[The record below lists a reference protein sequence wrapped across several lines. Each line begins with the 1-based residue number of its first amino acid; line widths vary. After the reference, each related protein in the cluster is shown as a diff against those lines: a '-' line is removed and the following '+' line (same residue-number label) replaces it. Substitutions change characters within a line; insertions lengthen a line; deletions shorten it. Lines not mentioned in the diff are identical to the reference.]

1 MQLFGFEIKRAK
13 DEQVL
18 PIPSVVPPSNQDGS
32 TVVNTSVN
40 AGGYYGMVVDLDA
53 SLKNENDLIRRY
65 REIAQYCDC
74 DAAIEDIVNE
84 ALISDETKR
93 PVEIILDDLKV
104 SAGIKNK
111 ISEEFVEVMRLLR
124 FNDRGHEIFRQWYID
139 GRLYYQVLLDE
150 ANVKAGIQ
158 ELRYIDPRKIRKIK
172 NIKKEK
178 TPQGVE
184 IVRTIDEFYLYNDKG
199 MSEQST
205 QGVKLP
211 VDSVVHCPSGAID
224 MNTGM
229 TLSHL
234 HKAIKPTNQLKMIED
249 SLVIYR
255 ISRAPERR
263 IFYVDVG
270 NLPKLK
276 AEQYVNDIMNKF
288 RNKIVYDATTGETR
302 DDRRH
307 LSMMED
313 FWMPRREGGKGTE
326 ISTLPGG
333 QNLGAIEDIEYFQN
347 KLYHS
352 LNVPVSRMQQS
363 EGFSIG
369 RSNEITR
376 DEVKFNKFIVRLR
389 KKFAVLFLE
398 ALKVQLVAKNIINI
412 KDWEDLR
419 QGMRFDFLEDNHYAE
434 LKDAELL
441 TQRVTLLQQ
450 IEPYIGR
457 FYSDEW
463 IKRNLLRMTDDEIEL
478 MDKQIKSSLETNVAF
493 AQNKG
498 EQQLAQQQ
506 PTMEFQ
512 AQQQQDQ
519 MQQQAAMQQGQ
530 APQGAQQPNQQQRVA
545 QEADTETKD
554 DQAEKKADNKPAGK
568 KTSTGEQKAGSWPL

>member
-32 TVVNTSVN
+32 TVVNTGVN

-65 REIAQYCDC
+65 REISQYCDC

-84 ALISDETKR
+84 ALIADETKR
-93 PVEIILDDLKV
+93 SVEIVLDELKV
-104 SAGIKNK
+104 SSGIKTK
-111 ISEEFVEVMRLLR
+111 IETEFYQILKLLK
-124 FNDRGHEIFRQWYID
+124 FNDKGHDIFRQWYVD

-150 ANVKAGIQ
+150 NNVKDGIQ
-158 ELRYIDPRKIRKIK
+158 ELRFIDPRKIRKIK

-184 IVRTIDEFYLYNDKG
+184 IIKTMEEFYLYNDKG

-211 VDSVVHCPSGAID
+211 LDSVVHCPSGVMDA
-224 MNTGM
+224 NSGM
-229 TLSHL
+229 GLSHL

-363 EGFSIG
+363 QGFSIG

-398 ALKVQLVAKNIINI
+398 ALKVQLIAKNIMTY
-412 KDWEDLR
+412 KDWNEIS
-419 QGMRFDFLEDNHYAE
+419 QQIRFDFLEDNHYSE

-441 TQRVTLLQQ
+441 TQRITLLQQ
-450 IEPYIGR
+450 IDPYIGR
-457 FYSDEW
+457 FFSDEW
-463 IKRNLLRMTDDEIEL
+463 IKRNLLRMNDDQIEA
-478 MDKQIKSSLETNVAF
+478 MDKQIKDSLATNVAF

-498 EQQLAQQQ
+498 DQQLAQQQ
-506 PTMEFQ
+506 PTMDYQ
-512 AQQQQDQ
+512 AQQQQAQ
-519 MQQQAAMQQGQ
+519 MAMQQGQ
-530 APQGAQQPNQQQRVA
+530 QAQQPAQPNAEQDA
-545 QEADTETKD
+545 EQEAKVVNLADKKPVGK
-554 DQAEKKADNKPAGK
+554 KKA
-568 KTSTGEQKAGSWPL
+568 TGEQKDSFDWN

>member
-1 MQLFGFEIKRAK
+1 MQLFGFEIKRSK

-32 TVVNTSVN
+32 TVVNSGVN

-65 REIAQYCDC
+65 REISQYCDC

-84 ALISDETKR
+84 ALISDESKR
-93 PVEIILDDLKV
+93 PVEIILDELKV
-104 SAGIKNK
+104 SQGIKDK
-111 ISEEFVEVMRLLR
+111 ISDEFVQVLRLLK

-139 GRLYYQVLLDE
+139 GRLYYQVLLDPN
-150 ANVKAGIQ
+150 NVKSGIA
-158 ELRYIDPRKIRKIK
+158 ELRFIDPRKIRKIK
-172 NIKKEK
+172 NVKKEK
-178 TPQGVE
+178 TPEGVE
-184 IVRTIDEFYLYNDKG
+184 IIKTVDEFYLYNDKG

-211 VDSVVHCPSGAID
+211 LDSVVHCPSGVMD
-224 MNTGM
+224 MNSGM

-234 HKAIKPTNQLKMIED
+234 HKAIKPVNQLKMIED

-412 KDWEDLR
+412 REWDDIR
-419 QGMRFDFLEDNHYAE
+419 HGIRFDYLEDNHYSE

-441 TQRVTLLQQ
+441 TQRVTLLTQM
-450 IEPYIGR
+450 EPFIGR

-463 IKRNLLRMTDDEIEL
+463 IKRNLLRMTDDQIEL
-478 MDKQIKSSLETNVAF
+478 MDKQIKASLQTNITF

-498 EQQLAQQQ
+498 DQQLAQQQ

-512 AQQQQDQ
+512 AQQQQAQ
-519 MQQQAAMQQGQ
+519 MQQQAAMQGQ
-530 APQGAQQPNQQQRVA
+530 AAPAGGNAQQKA
-545 QEADTETKD
+545 AAEASSQKSADKSEQK
-554 DQAEKKADNKPAGK
+554 AEGK
-568 KTSTGEQKAGSWPL
+568 KKPTGEQKDSFDWN

>member
-32 TVVNTSVN
+32 TIVNTGVN

-65 REIAQYCDC
+65 REISQYCDC

-84 ALISDETKR
+84 SLISDESKR

-104 SAGIKNK
+104 SAGIKSK
-111 ISEEFVEVMRLLR
+111 ISDEFSEVLRLLK

-139 GRLYYQVLLDE
+139 GRLYYQVLLDDN
-150 ANVKAGIQ
+150 NVKAGIQ

-184 IVRTIDEFYLYNDKG
+184 IVKTIDEFYLYNDKG

-211 VDSVVHCPSGAID
+211 IDSVVHCPSGVMD
-224 MNTGM
+224 MNSGM

-263 IFYVDVG
+263 IFYIDVG

-333 QNLGAIEDIEYFQN
+333 QNLGAIEDIEYFQ
-347 KLYHS
+347 K
-352 LNVPVSRMQQS
+352 
-363 EGFSIG
+363 IG
-369 RSNEITR
+369 RAH
-376 DEVKFNKFIVRLR
+376 V
-389 KKFAVLFLE
+389 
-398 ALKVQLVAKNIINI
+398 
-412 KDWEDLR
+412 
-419 QGMRFDFLEDNHYAE
+419 
-434 LKDAELL
+434 
-441 TQRVTLLQQ
+441 
-450 IEPYIGR
+450 
-457 FYSDEW
+457 
-463 IKRNLLRMTDDEIEL
+463 
-478 MDKQIKSSLETNVAF
+478 
-493 AQNKG
+493 
-498 EQQLAQQQ
+498 
-506 PTMEFQ
+506 
-512 AQQQQDQ
+512 
-519 MQQQAAMQQGQ
+519 
-530 APQGAQQPNQQQRVA
+530 
-545 QEADTETKD
+545 
-554 DQAEKKADNKPAGK
+554 
-568 KTSTGEQKAGSWPL
+568 

>member
-1 MQLFGFEIKRAK
+1 MQLFGFEIKRTK

-32 TVVNTSVN
+32 TVVNTGVN

-65 REIAQYCDC
+65 REISQYADC

-93 PVEIILDDLKV
+93 PVEIILDDLKIS
-104 SAGIKNK
+104 SAIKNK
-111 ISEEFVEVMRLLR
+111 ISDEFVEVLRLLK

-150 ANVKAGIQ
+150 NNVKAGIQ
-158 ELRYIDPRKIRKIK
+158 ELRFIDPRKIRKIK

-184 IVRTIDEFYLYNDKG
+184 IIKTIDEFYLYNDKG

-211 VDSVVHCPSGAID
+211 LDSVVHCPSGVID
-224 MNTGM
+224 MNSGM

-412 KDWEDLR
+412 KEWDDFR
-419 QGMRFDFLEDNHYAE
+419 QGIRFDFLEDNHYAE

-441 TQRVTLLQQ
+441 TQRITLLQQ
-450 IEPYIGR
+450 IEPFIGR

-463 IKRNLLRMTDDEIEL
+463 IKRNLLRMTDDDIDL
-478 MDKQIKSSLETNVAF
+478 MDKQIKDSLQTNITF

-498 EQQLAQQQ
+498 DQQLAQQQ

-512 AQQQQDQ
+512 AQQQQQ
-519 MQQQAAMQQGQ
+519 LQQQQMAAQPPSAKQS
-530 APQGAQQPNQQQRVA
+530 ASSEAKAQQSADKSQERV
-545 QEADTETKD
+545 
-554 DQAEKKADNKPAGK
+554 GK
-568 KTSTGEQKAGSWPL
+568 KKPTGEQKDSFDWN

>member
-32 TVVNTSVN
+32 TVVNTGVN

-65 REIAQYCDC
+65 REISQYCDC

-84 ALISDETKR
+84 ALISDESKR
-93 PVEIILDDLKV
+93 SVEIVLDELKV
-104 SAGIKNK
+104 SSAIKTK
-111 ISEEFVEVMRLLR
+111 IETEFYQILKLLK
-124 FNDRGHEIFRQWYID
+124 FNDKGHDIFRQWYVD

-150 ANVKAGIQ
+150 NNVKDGIQ
-158 ELRYIDPRKIRKIK
+158 ELRFIDPRKIRKIK

-184 IVRTIDEFYLYNDKG
+184 IIKTIDEFYLYNDKG

-211 VDSVVHCPSGAID
+211 LDSVVHCPSGVMDA
-224 MNTGM
+224 NSGM
-229 TLSHL
+229 GLGHL

-363 EGFSIG
+363 QGFSIG

-398 ALKVQLVAKNIINI
+398 SLKVQLIAKNIMTY
-412 KDWEDLR
+412 KDWNEIS
-419 QGMRFDFLEDNHYAE
+419 QQIRFDFLEDNHYAE

-450 IEPYIGR
+450 IDPYIGR
-457 FYSDEW
+457 FYSDDW
-463 IKRNLLRMTDDEIEL
+463 VKRKLLRMTDDEIDA
-478 MDKQIKSSLETNVAF
+478 MDKQIKASLETNVAF

-506 PTMEFQ
+506 PTMDYQADQQ
-512 AQQQQDQ
+512 AQQ
-519 MQQQAAMQQGQ
+519 MQQGQ
-530 APQGAQQPNQQQRVA
+530 APQAAAKPDQQQRVA
-545 QEADTETKD
+545 QEADIQTAD
-554 DQAEKKADNKPAGK
+554 DQAEKKVVNLADKKPVGK
-568 KTSTGEQKAGSWPL
+568 KKPTGEQKDSFDWN

>member
-1 MQLFGFEIKRAK
+1 MQLFGFEIIRKK
-13 DEQVL
+13 DQVAL
-18 PIPSVVPPSNQDGS
+18 PSVVPPSNQDGS
-32 TVVNTSVN
+32 TVVNTGVN

-65 REIAQYCDC
+65 REISQYCDC

-84 ALISDETKR
+84 AIIADEAKH
-93 PVEIILDDLKV
+93 PIEILLDDVQV
-104 SAGIKNK
+104 SSGIKNK
-111 ISEEFVEVMRLLR
+111 IENEFNEILRLLK
-124 FNDRGHEIFRQWYID
+124 FNDRSHEIFRQWYVD
-139 GRLYYQVLLDE
+139 GRLYYQVLFDE
-150 ANVKAGIQ
+150 KNVKQGIA
-158 ELRYIDPRKIRKIK
+158 ELRFIDPRKIKKIK
-172 NIKKEK
+172 NVKKEK

-184 IVRTIDEFYLYNDKG
+184 IVKTIEEFYLYNDKG
-199 MSEQST
+199 ISEQSS

-211 VDSVVHCPSGAID
+211 LDSIVHCPSGIID
-224 MNTGM
+224 SNTGM
-229 TLSHL
+229 MLGHL

-363 EGFSIG
+363 QGFSIG

-412 KDWEDLR
+412 DDWEDIR
-419 QGMRFDFLEDNHYAE
+419 YNIRFDFLEDNHYSE

-441 TQRVTLLQQ
+441 TQRITLLQQ
-450 IEPYIGR
+450 IDPFVGR
-457 FYSDEW
+457 YFSDEYV
-463 IKRNLLRMTDDEIEL
+463 KRNILRMTDDEIKL
-478 MDKQIKSSLETNVAF
+478 LDKQNKESLQNNVSF

-506 PTMEFQ
+506 PTMDY
-512 AQQQQDQ
+512 QQQ
-519 MQQQAAMQQGQ
+519 MQQQAVQAQDPQQAAEQEG
-530 APQGAQQPNQQQRVA
+530 QQQQA
-545 QEADTETKD
+545 NDQEESQSKPS
-554 DQAEKKADNKPAGK
+554 KRKAN
-568 KTSTGEQKAGSWPL
+568 GEQKDSFEWNN